1 MFCSAHI
8 GFLEKLKL
16 GVTLK
21 NWNISHKISHKRI
34 HFQYVWK
41 DLCIWQHWA
50 HFLHG
55 NSWMEL
61 RICSP
66 LVANSPIHHN
76 LYSVLFTLLSFGS
89 QFTICLGSML
99 IVSLLHTES
108 TSTSVFPLVITSPPD
123 LEPVSRFCHMALYEF
138 LPLSFP
144 ISCLLSY
151 TYSSFKWAQIHHS
164 LAFSILPYHHHQVEW
179 IAPSTWNNL
188 LHVCCMYVITCNLP
202 LHAWYKPLE
211 GGILVSSAY
220 FSAWYTQK
228 GNNSL

>member
-21 NWNISHKISHKRI
+21 NWNISHKSI

-66 LVANSPIHHN
+66 LVANSPTHHN

-89 QFTICLGSML
+89 QFTTCLGSIL
-99 IVSLLHTES
+99 IVSLLLTES
-108 TSTSVFPLVITSPPD
+108 ASTSVSSLVITSPLD
-123 LEPVSRFCHMALYEF
+123 LQPVSGFCHVALHEF
-138 LPLSFP
+138 LPVFP
-144 ISCLLSY
+144 NFLL
-151 TYSSFKWAQIHHS
+151 A
-164 LAFSILPYHHHQVEW
+164 
-179 IAPSTWNNL
+179 
-188 LHVCCMYVITCNLP
+188 
-202 LHAWYKPLE
+202 
-211 GGILVSSAY
+211 
-220 FSAWYTQK
+220 
-228 GNNSL
+228 